1 MLNSLL
7 HFYLFVSLFLFVGN
21 FLISS
26 NSSIPLHSV
35 VQLIRCI
42 WVLFTLTVFS
52 LCNFCL
58 VVFQI
63 QCFFWIYVY
72 DAWFLPNGFYFFLSY
87 WKVLFKILGCF
98 IISRSFGRFCLYL
111 LIIHPGILFFNAIY
125 YLCEGI
131 FSRICFLRELLP
143 WWLNIPKGWFWY
155 FSLLAYQF
163 SLVLSQLSY
172 IKVLA

>member
-21 FLISS
+21 FSYLLIHPF
-26 NSSIPLHSV
+26 PLHSV

-63 QCFFWIYVY
+63 QCFWIYVY
-72 DAWFLPNGFYFFLSY
+72 VLGSCLMVSILFFFLIEKY
-87 WKVLFKILGCF
+87 YLKFLGCF
-98 IISRSFGRFCLYL
+98 IISRSFGADFVLYL

-131 FSRICFLRELLP
+131 FSRICFQRELHL
-143 WWLNIPKGWFWY
+143 F
-155 FSLLAYQF
+155 
-163 SLVLSQLSY
+163 
-172 IKVLA
+172 